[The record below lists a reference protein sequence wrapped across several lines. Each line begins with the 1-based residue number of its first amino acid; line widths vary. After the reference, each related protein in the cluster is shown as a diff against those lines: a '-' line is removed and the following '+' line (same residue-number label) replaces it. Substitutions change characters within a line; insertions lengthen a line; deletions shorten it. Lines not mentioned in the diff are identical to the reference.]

1 MLRESFDFDKKKSAL
16 GLAGKA
22 RKKWDNDVKKETEKE
37 VIKEIAQDSVIE
49 VLQDKIEALT
59 GIPVDSVVKT
69 DGPKFTRWLIAWKYG
84 DSPKQN
90 FTTVIV
96 SGSQMRCNIEVFVK
110 NNRALLI
117 KNNSASLTFF
127 KKSAQVK
134 LHGEINLPITTET
147 IDVIIYQTKKLLGI
161 NINETLSSLGLAKK
175 STDKFK
181 GISERDK
188 INRISSFEDPAVA
201 EWLEKKGIYSID
213 DCAKVDRLRYT
224 EIDEDIE
231 GFFEGCEMRRFNEFK
246 WFKNLKMIPSLTFG
260 FCKNLREI
268 ELPPVQLI
276 EGAAFYECEHLREIV
291 IPEGVQV
298 IEQGAFHEDYL
309 KKIWIPD
316 TLERSESIVG
326 LLENS
331 EDIKVYVRKT
341 AKISLD
347 LYGYSREKVIW
358 CDKDW
363 RPIEGDLVK
372 ESVSNLGLA
381 KRTVK
386 KFDDTSKID
395 NVSVIRFEDPEIA
408 RIMEEH
414 GIVTFG
420 DAANAQQSDVELWF
434 IENTRIKTFNEFKY
448 FTSLKCVG
456 YKMFEGCASLE
467 EITLPQS
474 IEEIE
479 EWAFKDTES
488 LMEIEIPDNVK
499 VFGTGAFYDSGVSS
513 VIFSPNSK
521 LHIIGGNCFLGSRL
535 ASINL
540 PDNGN
545 LKEIKYRAFSLAPL
559 ERLRIPSSIEVFGD
573 SDCDVL
579 RGSSIPKEQII
590 IPENI
595 SPKVKQAIYHC
606 IKMKEIV

>member
-1 MLRESFDFDKKKSAL
+1 LKK
-16 GLAGKA
+16 
-22 RKKWDNDVKKETEKE
+22 RETEKE
-37 VIKEIAQDSVIE
+37 VIIEIAEYPVVV

-59 GIPVDSVVKT
+59 SIQVDSVVKSE
-69 DGPKFTRWLIAWKYG
+69 GPKFTKWIIAWKYG

-110 NNRALLI
+110 NNHALRI
-117 KNNSASLTFF
+117 KNNTASLTFF

-134 LHGEINLPITTET
+134 LRGEINLPITTES

-161 NINETLSSLGLAKK
+161 NINETMSSLGLAKK
-175 STDKFK
+175 SADKFK

-213 DCAKVDRLRYT
+213 DCARVDRLRYEET
-224 EIDEDIE
+224 DGDIE

-246 WFKNLKMIPSLTFG
+246 WFKNIKMIPMLTFG
-260 FCKNLREI
+260 HCSNLREI

-276 EGAAFYECEHLREIV
+276 ERAAFYECKHLREIV
-291 IPEGVQV
+291 IPEGVQL
-298 IEQGAFHEDYL
+298 IERGAFDADYL

-316 TLERSESIVG
+316 TLERSESIIG

-331 EDIKVYVRKT
+331 KDLKVYVRKT

-347 LYGYSREKVIW
+347 LYGYSSERVIW

-363 RPIEGDLVK
+363 KPIEGDIIK

-381 KRTVK
+381 KKSVK
-386 KFDDTSKID
+386 KFSDTDKID
-395 NVSVIRFEDPEIA
+395 NVSAIGFEDPEIA

-414 GIVTFG
+414 GIVTLV
-420 DAANAQQSDVELWF
+420 DAAKAQQSDVELWF
-434 IENTRIKTFNEFKY
+434 IENTRIRTFKEFKY
-448 FTSLKCVG
+448 FTSLKSVG
-456 YKMFEGCASLE
+456 YKMFEGCVALE

-474 IEEIE
+474 IEVVE
-479 EWAFKDTES
+479 ECAFKDTES

-499 VFGTGAFYDSGVSS
+499 VIGTAAFYASGVSS

-521 LHIIGGNCFLGSRL
+521 LYKIDGNCFTFSRL
-535 ASINL
+535 TSINL

-545 LKEIKYRAFSLAPL
+545 LKEIKYKAFAGTSL
-559 ERLRIPSSIEVFGD
+559 ESLRIPASIEVFGD
-573 SDCDVL
+573 SDHDVL
-579 RGSSIPKEQII
+579 RGCYIDRDQII

-595 SPKVKQAIYHC
+595 SPTVKTNIYYC
-606 IKMKEIV
+606 IKMKDAI

>member
-22 RKKWDNDVKKETEKE
+22 KKKWDNDVKRETEKE
-37 VIKEIAQDSVIE
+37 VIKEIAQDSVVE

-69 DGPKFTRWLIAWKYG
+69 EGPKFTKWIIAWKYG

-96 SGSQMRCNIEVFVK
+96 SGSQMRCNIEVF
-110 NNRALLI
+110 I
-117 KNNSASLTFF
+117 KNNSVALTFF
-127 KKSAQVK
+127 KRSAQVK
-134 LHGEINLPITTET
+134 LHGEVNLPTTTEG

-161 NINETLSSLGLAKK
+161 NINETMSSLGLAKK
-175 STDKFK
+175 SADKFK

-213 DCAKVDRLRYT
+213 DCARVDRLRYVET
-224 EIDEDIE
+224 DEDIE

-246 WFKNLKMIPSLTFG
+246 WFVNLKMIPSVTFAR
-260 FCKNLREI
+260 CENLREI

-276 EGAAFYECEHLREIV
+276 EGAAFYECKHLKEIV

-298 IEQGAFHEDYL
+298 IEQGAFSVEYL

-316 TLERSESIVG
+316 TLERSESIIG

-331 EDIKVYVRKT
+331 KDIKVYVRKT
-341 AKISLD
+341 AKISSD
-347 LYGYSREKVIW
+347 LYGYNSERVIW

-363 RPIEGDLVK
+363 RLIEGDPLQ

-381 KRTVK
+381 KKTVK
-386 KFDDTSKID
+386 KFSNTDKID
-395 NVSVIRFEDPEIA
+395 NVSAIVFEDPEIA

-414 GIVTFG
+414 GIVTLA
-420 DAANAQQSDVELWF
+420 DAAKAQQSDVELWF
-434 IENTRIKTFNEFKY
+434 IENTRIRTFNEFKY
-448 FTSLKCVG
+448 FTSMERVG
-456 YKMFEGCASLE
+456 YKMFEGCVALE

-479 EWAFKDTES
+479 ECAFKDTES

-499 VFGTGAFYDSGVSS
+499 VIGTAAFYASGVSS

-521 LHIIGGNCFLGSRL
+521 LYKIDGNCFTFSRL
-535 ASINL
+535 TNINL

-545 LKEIKYRAFSLAPL
+545 LKEIKYRAFAGTSL
-559 ERLRIPSSIEVFGD
+559 ESLRIPASIEVFGD
-573 SDCDVL
+573 SDHDVL
-579 RGSSIPKEQII
+579 RGCYIDRDQII

-595 SPKVKQAIYHC
+595 SPKVKTNIYYC
-606 IKMKEIV
+606 IKMKDAI

>member
-1 MLRESFDFDKKKSAL
+1 MLRESFDFDKKKTAL

-22 RKKWDNDVKKETEKE
+22 RKKWDNDVKSETEKE
-37 VIKEIAQDSVIE
+37 VIKEIAQDSVID

-69 DGPKFTRWLIAWKYG
+69 EGPKFTRWLIAWKYG

-90 FTTVIV
+90 FTTVTV

-117 KNNSASLTFF
+117 KNGSASLTFF

-134 LHGEINLPITTET
+134 LRGEVNLPITTES

-161 NINETLSSLGLAKK
+161 NINETTTNLGLAKK
-175 STDKFK
+175 ATDKFK

-213 DCAKVDRLRYT
+213 DCARVDRLRYVET
-224 EIDEDIE
+224 DRDIE

-246 WFKNLKMIPSLTFG
+246 WFVNLKMIPSLAFG

-276 EGAAFYECEHLREIV
+276 ETTAFYECKHLREIV
-291 IPEGVQV
+291 IPEGVQM
-298 IEQGAFHEDYL
+298 IERGAFDADYL

-316 TLERSESIVG
+316 TLEMSEGIIN
-326 LLENS
+326 LLDNS

-381 KRTVK
+381 KRTTK
-386 KFDDTSKID
+386 KFSDTSKID
-395 NVSVIRFEDPEIA
+395 NVSAISFEDPEIA

-414 GIVTFG
+414 HIVTFE
-420 DAANAQQSDVELWF
+420 DAAKAQPSYVELLF
-434 IENTRIKTFNEFKY
+434 IGNTRIRTFKEFKY
-448 FTSLKCVG
+448 FTSLKYVSF
-456 YKMFEGCASLE
+456 KMFEGCVSLE

-479 EWAFKDTES
+479 ERAFEGTES

-499 VFGTGAFYDSGVSS
+499 VIDLGAFYGSGVSS
-513 VIFSPNSK
+513 VIFSPYSK
-521 LHIIGGNCFLGSRL
+521 LNAIGGNCFKYSRL
-535 ASINL
+535 TSINL
-540 PDNGN
+540 PNNGN
-545 LKEIKYRAFSLAPL
+545 LKKIGFGAFSSSPL
-559 ERLRIPSSIEVFGD
+559 ERLRIPASIEVFGD
-573 SDCDVL
+573 TEHDVF
-579 RGSSIPKEQII
+579 RGSYIDKDQVI
-590 IPENI
+590 IPENMN
-595 SPKVKQAIYHC
+595 PKAKQDICLC
-606 IKMKEIV
+606 IKMKDV